1 MVKEE
6 AKRKWL
12 NLLRMN
18 LRRRVAVVRFL
29 SGEGSGKKAVPYQM
43 KEAAQAFGY
52 ASQLG

>member
-12 NLLRMN
+12 NLLQIN
-18 LRRRVAVVRFL
+18 LRRVAVVRFL
-29 SGEGSGKKAVPYQM
+29 SGEGSGEKAVPYQM